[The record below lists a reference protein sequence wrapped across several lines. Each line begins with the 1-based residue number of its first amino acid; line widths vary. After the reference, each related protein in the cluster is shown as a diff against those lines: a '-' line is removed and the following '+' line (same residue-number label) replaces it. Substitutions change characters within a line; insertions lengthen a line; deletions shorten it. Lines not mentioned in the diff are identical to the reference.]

1 MRATTIL
8 SVIGLMATAA
18 YAAPA
23 DESMLE
29 NALDKRAG
37 CSNTNAHIACQ
48 RACDSVVQEY
58 CRSCGGVS
66 GCVVECQRAHY
77 KTCYKC
83 CDTKCSACA

>member
-29 NALDKRAG
+29 NALDSTSFSNNPLPSSLCCLDRFLIMINPGEESGKAG
-37 CSNTNAHIACQ
+37 IMM
-48 RACDSVVQEY
+48 
-58 CRSCGGVS
+58 
-66 GCVVECQRAHY
+66 
-77 KTCYKC
+77 
-83 CDTKCSACA
+83 